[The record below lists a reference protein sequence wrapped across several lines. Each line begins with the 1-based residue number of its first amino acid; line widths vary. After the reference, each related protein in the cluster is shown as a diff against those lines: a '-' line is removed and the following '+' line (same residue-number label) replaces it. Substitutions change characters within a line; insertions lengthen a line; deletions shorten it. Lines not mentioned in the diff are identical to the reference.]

1 MKKIFRNILL
11 AAGVVLMAASCNN
24 AAKMAEAAE
33 QIKIKCN
40 PEVLEVVAG
49 KIDATISVNFPADYF
64 LPKATLEVTPVILY
78 VGGESVGKPFTYQG
92 DKVADNYKV
101 VDHKNGATITEKVS
115 FDYVPGMEKSELVA
129 RAKVYYKG
137 NEYVYPADIKI
148 ADGANTTYML
158 VDKSGVESLPLM
170 ADRYMEVI
178 PMTEEAQILYKIN
191 SSEVRNSELKSADIA
206 NFVNALKA
214 LQDDARRKVTGTE
227 IVAYA
232 SPDGPVALNNKLST
246 AREKSAKKAFDQITK
261 KVDAGNVSTRSIGE
275 DWEGFQELVNNSN
288 IEDKDLILRVLS
300 MYSDPNVRER
310 EIKNMSS
317 VYTSLADEILP
328 ELRRARFI
336 TNVEYTNY
344 TAEELTDLLENNI
357 NVLDEEA
364 LLRAATLVKDNDA
377 KLAAYKKAIAKFDSD
392 RAKYNAA
399 VISLMKNEDTNAK
412 SYLASM
418 NDKTGELYNN
428 IMGVVAMRAGKNDE
442 AASYF
447 AKAGKTAN
455 DNAAV
460 LDILNGNYAD
470 AAAKLKDASGHNAV
484 LAAILNNDLATA
496 AKKSDGHNCLRM
508 AYYKA
513 IIAARKGDVET
524 AKSQIAKA
532 SANKAFAQRAEND
545 VEFAKIK

>member
-1 MKKIFRNILL
+1 MKKVFRNILL
-11 AAGVVLMAASCNN
+11 AAGVVMLAASCNN

-33 QIKIKCN
+33 QIKIKCV
-40 PEVLEVVAG
+40 PEVLEVVAD

-115 FDYVPGMEKSELVA
+115 FAYVPGMEKSELVA

-148 ADGANTTYML
+148 ADGANTTYKL
-158 VDKSGVESLPLM
+158 VDKSGTETLALM
-170 ADRYMEVI
+170 ADNYMEVI
-178 PMTEEAQILYKIN
+178 PLTEEAQILYKVN
-191 SSEVRNSELKSADIA
+191 SAEVRNSEIKSADMA
-206 NFVNALKA
+206 RFVNALKA
-214 LQDDARRKVTGTE
+214 LADDARRTVKGTE

-232 SPDGPVALNNKLST
+232 SPEGPVGLNDKLS
-246 AREKSAKKAFDQITK
+246 ANREKSAKKAFDQLTK
-261 KVDAGNVSTRSIGE
+261 KVDAGKVSTRSIGE

-317 VYTSLADEILP
+317 VYTELADNE
-328 ELRRARFI
+328 
-336 TNVEYTNY
+336 
-344 TAEELTDLLENNI
+344 
-357 NVLDEEA
+357 LDEEA

-377 KLAAYKKAIAKFDSD
+377 KLAAYKKAITKFDSD

-399 VISLMKNEDTNAK
+399 VISLFKNEDRNAK
-412 SYLASM
+412 DYLASM
-418 NDKTGELYNN
+418 NNKTGELYNN
-428 IMGVVAMRAGKNDE
+428 AMGVLAMRAGKNDE

-455 DNAAV
+455 ENAAV
-460 LDILNGNYAD
+460 LDILNGKYAD
-470 AAAKLKDASGHNAV
+470 AAAKLKDAQGHNAV
-484 LAAILNNDLATA
+484 LAALLNNDLKTA
-496 AKKSDGHNCLRM
+496 SDKAASHTCLRM

-513 IIAARKGDVET
+513 IIAARKGDFET
-524 AKSQIAKA
+524 AKSELAKA
-532 SANKAFAQRAEND
+532 SANKAFAERAEND
-545 VEFAKIK
+545 VEFMKMK

>member
-1 MKKIFRNILL
+1 MKKVFRNILL
-11 AAGVVLMAASCNN
+11 AAGVVMLAASCNN

-33 QIKIKCN
+33 QIKIKCV
-40 PEVLEVVAG
+40 PEVLEVVAD

-148 ADGANTTYML
+148 ADGANTTYKL
-158 VDKSGVESLPLM
+158 VDKSGTETLALM
-170 ADRYMEVI
+170 ADNYMEVI
-178 PMTEEAQILYKIN
+178 PLTEEAQILYKVN
-191 SSEVRNSELKSADIA
+191 SAEVRNSEIKSADMA
-206 NFVNALKA
+206 RFVNALKA
-214 LQDDARRKVTGTE
+214 LADDARRTVKGTE

-232 SPDGPVALNNKLST
+232 SPEGPVGLNDKLS
-246 AREKSAKKAFDQITK
+246 ANREKSAKKAFDQLTK
-261 KVDAGNVSTRSIGE
+261 KVDAGKVSTRSIGE

-317 VYTSLADEILP
+317 VYTELADKILP

-336 TNVEYTNY
+336 TNVEYTNF
-344 TAEELTDLLENNI
+344 TADELTNLLENNI
-357 NVLDEEA
+357 NELDEEA

-377 KLAAYKKAIAKFDSD
+377 KLAAYKKAITKFDSD

-399 VISLMKNEDTNAK
+399 VISLFKNEDRNAK
-412 SYLASM
+412 DYLASM
-418 NDKTGELYNN
+418 NNKTGELYNN
-428 IMGVVAMRAGKNDE
+428 AMGVLAMRAGKNDE

-455 DNAAV
+455 ENAAV
-460 LDILNGNYAD
+460 LDILNGKYAD
-470 AAAKLKDASGHNAV
+470 AAAKLKDAQGHNAV
-484 LAAILNNDLATA
+484 LAALLNNDLKTA
-496 AKKSDGHNCLRM
+496 SDKAASHNCLRM

-513 IIAARKGDVET
+513 IIAARKGDFET
-524 AKSQIAKA
+524 AKTELAKA
-532 SANKAFAQRAEND
+532 SANKAFAERAEKD
-545 VEFAKIK
+545 VEFIHMK

>member
-1 MKKIFRNILL
+1 MKKIFKNILL
-11 AAGVVLMAASCNN
+11 AAGVVLLAASCNN

-33 QIKIKCN
+33 QIQIKCN

-78 VGGESVGKPFTYQG
+78 IGGEAVGTPFTYQG
-92 DKVADNYKV
+92 EKVADNYKV
-101 VDHKNGATITEKVS
+101 VNRKNGATITEKVS
-115 FDYVPGMEKSELVA
+115 FDYVPGMEKYELVA

-170 ADRYMEVI
+170 ADKYMEVI

-191 SSEVRNSELKSADIA
+191 SAEVRKSELKSADIA
-206 NFVNALKA
+206 NFVNALQA
-214 LQDDARRKVTGTE
+214 LQDDARRSVKGTE

-232 SPDGPVALNNKLST
+232 SPDGPVDLNNKLST
-246 AREKSAKKAFDQITK
+246 DREKSARKAFDQITK
-261 KVDAGNVSTRSIGE
+261 KIDAGTVSTRSIGE
-275 DWEGFQELVNNSN
+275 DWEGFQELVGNSN

-377 KLAAYKKAIAKFDSD
+377 KLAAYKKAVSKFDSD

-399 VISLMKNEDTNAK
+399 VISLRKNEDGNAK
-412 SYLASM
+412 DFLASM
-418 NDKTGELYNN
+418 NDKTGDLYNN

-447 AKAGKTAN
+447 AKAGKTSN
-455 DNAAV
+455 ENAAV
-460 LDILNGNYAD
+460 LDILNGKYAD
-470 AAAKLKDASGHNAV
+470 AAAKLKDANGHNAV
-484 LAAILNNDLATA
+484 LAAILNNDLVTAT
-496 AKKSDGHNCLRM
+496 KKSEGHNCLRM

-513 IIAARKGDVET
+513 IIAARQGDFET
-524 AKSQIAKA
+524 AKSQLTRA
-532 SANKAFAQRAEND
+532 SANKAFAERAAND
-545 VEFAKIK
+545 VEFAKMK

>member
-1 MKKIFRNILL
+1 MKKVFRNILL
-11 AAGVVLMAASCNN
+11 AAGVVMLAASCNN

-33 QIKIKCN
+33 QIKIKCV
-40 PEVLEVVAG
+40 PEVLEVVAD

-148 ADGANTTYML
+148 ADGANTTYKL
-158 VDKSGVESLPLM
+158 VDKSGTETLALM
-170 ADRYMEVI
+170 ADNYMEVI
-178 PMTEEAQILYKIN
+178 PLTEEAQILYKVN
-191 SSEVRNSELKSADIA
+191 SAEVRNSEIKSADMA
-206 NFVNALKA
+206 RFVNALKA
-214 LQDDARRKVTGTE
+214 LADDARRTVKGTE

-232 SPDGPVALNNKLST
+232 SPDGPVGLNDKLS
-246 AREKSAKKAFDQITK
+246 ANREKSAKKAFDQLTK
-261 KVDAGNVSTRSIGE
+261 KVDAGKVSTRSIGE

-317 VYTSLADEILP
+317 VYTELADKILP

-336 TNVEYTNY
+336 TNVEYTNF
-344 TAEELTDLLENNI
+344 TADELTNLLENNI
-357 NVLDEEA
+357 NELDEEA

-377 KLAAYKKAIAKFDSD
+377 KLAAYKKAITKFDSD

-399 VISLMKNEDTNAK
+399 VISLFKNEDRNAK
-412 SYLASM
+412 DYLASM
-418 NDKTGELYNN
+418 NNKTGELYNN
-428 IMGVVAMRAGKNDE
+428 AMGVLAMRAGKNDE

-455 DNAAV
+455 ENAAV
-460 LDILNGNYAD
+460 LDILNGKYAD
-470 AAAKLKDASGHNAV
+470 AAAKLKDAQGHNAV
-484 LAAILNNDLATA
+484 LAALLNNDLKTA
-496 AKKSDGHNCLRM
+496 SDKAASHNCLRM

-513 IIAARKGDVET
+513 IIAARKGDFET
-524 AKSQIAKA
+524 AKTELAKA
-532 SANKAFAQRAEND
+532 SANKAFAERAEND
-545 VEFAKIK
+545 VEFMKMK

>member
-1 MKKIFRNILL
+1 MKKTFRNILL
-11 AAGVVLMAASCNN
+11 AAGVVMLAASCNN

-33 QIKIKCN
+33 QIKIKCV
-40 PEVLEVVAG
+40 PEVLEVVAD

-78 VGGESVGKPFTYQG
+78 VGGEAVGKPFTYQG

-158 VDKSGVESLPLM
+158 VDRSGKENLPLL
-170 ADRYMEVI
+170 ADNYMEVI
-178 PMTEEAQILYKIN
+178 PMQEEAQILYKVN

-206 NFVNALKA
+206 NFLNALKA
-214 LQDDARRKVTGTE
+214 LQDDARKNVKGTE

-232 SPDGPVALNNKLST
+232 SPEGPIGLNNKLS
-246 AREKSAKKAFDQITK
+246 ADREKSAKKAFEKLTK

-275 DWEGFQELVNNSN
+275 DWEGFKELVEKSN

-344 TAEELTDLLENNI
+344 TAEELTDLLENNA

-399 VISLMKNEDTNAK
+399 VISLLKNEDNNAK
-412 SYLASM
+412 DYLKAI
-418 NDKTGELYNN
+418 NDKTGDAYNN
-428 IMGVVAMRAGKNDE
+428 IMGVVAMRAGNNDE
-442 AASYF
+442 AARYF
-447 AKAGKTAN
+447 DKAGKVAN
-455 DNAAV
+455 ENAAV
-460 LDILNGNYAD
+460 IDILNGKYAD
-470 AAAKLKDASGHNAV
+470 AAAKLKDVNNHNAV
-484 LAAILNNDLATA
+484 LAAILNNDLKTA
-496 AKKSDGHNCLRM
+496 SDKAASHNCMRM

-524 AKSQIAKA
+524 AKSELAKA
-532 SANKAFAQRAEND
+532 SANKAFAERAEKD
-545 VEFAKIK
+545 VEFAHVK

>member
-344 TAEELTDLLENNI
+344 TAEELTNLLENNI

-513 IIAARKGDVET
+513 IIAARQGDFET

-545 VEFAKIK
+545 VEFAKVK